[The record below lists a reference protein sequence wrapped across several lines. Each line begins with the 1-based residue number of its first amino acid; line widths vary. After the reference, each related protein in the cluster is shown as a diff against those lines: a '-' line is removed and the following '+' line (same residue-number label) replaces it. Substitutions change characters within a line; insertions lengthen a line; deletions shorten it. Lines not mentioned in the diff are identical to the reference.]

1 MTIISMEQI
10 RFTCTVQKGG
20 KKYTG
25 DRADP
30 RLALRL
36 IQCCPCPPL
45 TPNPAHLTPNP
56 AWAGFGVR
64 GGGISQDDPEP
75 SPVKICAF
83 PRATG
88 GGAPPPPQLSP
99 TAPRPG
105 PENFAILRPSERNFA
120 CRFHARST
128 LVTALEQS
136 GSIKSQDA
144 HTVTQR
150 HSRSHTHKYKY
161 IRSAAIV
168 KLRI

>member
-88 GGAPPPPQLSP
+88 GAPPPRNSLQ
-99 TAPRPG
+99 PRRAEARFPRKFCHFT
-105 PENFAILRPSERNFA
+105 PLRTQFCLPFS
-120 CRFHARST
+120 CST

-150 HSRSHTHKYKY
+150 HRSHTHKYKY
-161 IRSAAIV
+161 IREM
-168 KLRI
+168 LRL